1 MALYQLKAP
10 LRSPIL
16 SNTVRHQLILLFRGT
31 KEGRYGTS
39 TDITAFI
46 FAEKL
51 QAPLSFR

>member
-10 LRSPIL
+10 FRSPIL